1 MNSGYEN
8 VTINDNNNELVD
20 IYKAFK
26 TKTSTEIYT
35 NYIYKIIVQAKLRTK
50 EDFEKFKNKTAKSK
64 GNSFD
69 LFLFEKFGRYSALYL
84 DKNGIC
90 NRRFGNGRA
99 LANKASIRSLI
110 SQTAKLFR
118 KLMSQ

>member
-26 TKTSTEIYT
+26 TKTSTEIY
-35 NYIYKIIVQAKLRTK
+35 NYIYKTIVQAKFRTK

-64 GNSFD
+64 GNLFD

-90 NRRFGNGRA
+90 NVLVMIAHLQIR
-99 LANKASIRSLI
+99 KAYVVLFL
-110 SQTAKLFR
+110 KLQNFFEN
-118 KLMSQ
+118 